1 MRVVLTLAL
10 VTACGGTKSEQPV
23 PSGSGSG
30 TGMQTRRTLPPPADA
45 SLAIDA
51 APAVDAAAAVDAA
64 PPPDAAFAVLPLPAP
79 DCAALLTP
87 KVLAKAR
94 ATTATSIEG
103 GCAIARA
110 GKPLLS
116 IDLRCAPL
124 GPEWWDRAK
133 ALLPPMPAS
142 GPSNARD
149 TRAFGFDNEGIPCIS
164 AATGPLPFDQ
174 VQAIH
179 EPIRAALKPYIV
191 ATYNVTSAP

>member
-1 MRVVLTLAL
+1 VKRVVMFAL
-10 VTACGGTKSEQPV
+10 VAACGGTKSEQPV

-30 TGMQTRRTLPPPADA
+30 SGAETHRTLPPPP
-45 SLAIDA
+45 DA
-51 APAVDAAAAVDAA
+51 APAVNAAVAIDAGPA
-64 PPPDAAFAVLPLPAP
+64 PDAAFAVLALPAP

-87 KVLAKAR
+87 KVLANAR
-94 ATTATSIEG
+94 ATSAASIEG

-110 GKPLLS
+110 GKPLVT

-124 GPEWWDRAK
+124 GPDWWDRAK
-133 ALLPPMPAS
+133 ALLPAMPAS

-149 TRAFGFDNEGIPCIS
+149 TRAFGFDNEGIPCLS

-179 EPIRAALKPYIV
+179 EPIRAALKPYVV
-191 ATYNVTSAP
+191 ATYGATPAP